1 MEGQSECI
9 RYLVEQLMKEK
20 HREVGLCRT
29 DSTHPVL
36 NVKNNLGQS
45 PRALAQRFYKHDAVD
60 TIDHLLSQ
68 LKTSADNDGSKPT
81 CILNVFSTYTR
92 LMLNLLKWGCMEK
105 LFMRTVY
112 GSLTF

>member
-1 MEGQSECI
+1 MWNAYDTVLSYGIVVHLAAMEGQSECI

-68 LKTSADNDGSKPT
+68 LKTSTDNDGT
-81 CILNVFSTYTR
+81 CISNVFSTS
-92 LMLNLLKWGCMEK
+92 G
-105 LFMRTVY
+105 
-112 GSLTF
+112 